1 MLLAAVEAWGFEQTL
16 IRMVGMFALAVWD
29 RQERVLSLARDRIGE
44 KPLYYG
50 EVERFFC
57 FASELKA
64 IRALTGSRLEIDNNA
79 VSEFMQ
85 FGYVPSPHC
94 IYRGLN
100 KLAPGHFVQ
109 VRPGRSRRRPANILA
124 SQRCCSTTARGGM
137 RHGGR
142 GCIVGSCYRTGFGRP
157 VTHYRWFRM
166 FHLGRSC
173 LGASIRAQ

>member
-109 VRPGRSRRRPANILA
+109 VRPGRIVDASKHTGVSTMLLNNGSRRNAPR
-124 SQRCCSTTARGGM
+124 RTR
-137 RHGGR
+137 
-142 GCIVGSCYRTGFGRP
+142 CIVGSCYRAASDAS
-157 VTHYRWFRM
+157 HALQMIRM